1 MNRQIREESNWSP
14 HSASLSI
21 HTRASNFI
29 LKNLSKPYGRYRKF
43 IKVINHFIKHFIR
56 SIKIFIKIWNLS
68 LTINL
73 VFLSAPSVPILQEKT
88 STPIT
93 YLERSTHCVRGVI
106 CFKLYVSVNL
116 HKRHKT
122 WLDWLTTSFGSPGAV
137 QTKTAANTFG
147 QSKLTDLLLGMGS
160 RLKLS
165 HRSLQEK

>member
-1 MNRQIREESNWSP
+1 M
-14 HSASLSI
+14 A
-21 HTRASNFI
+21 
-29 LKNLSKPYGRYRKF
+29 
-43 IKVINHFIKHFIR
+43 
-56 SIKIFIKIWNLS
+56 

-93 YLERSTHCVRGVI
+93 YLERSTHCVRGVTI
-106 CFKLYVSVNL
+106 KAAKLNSLTKN
-116 HKRHKT
+116 KEET

-147 QSKLTDLLLGMGS
+147 QSKLTDLFVGMGS

-165 HRSLQEK
+165 HRSLQER

>member
-1 MNRQIREESNWSP
+1 M
-14 HSASLSI
+14 
-21 HTRASNFI
+21 
-29 LKNLSKPYGRYRKF
+29 KP
-43 IKVINHFIKHFIR
+43 
-56 SIKIFIKIWNLS
+56 S

-93 YLERSTHCVRGVI
+93 YLERSTHCVRGV
-106 CFKLYVSVNL
+106 N
-116 HKRHKT
+116 KRMPPMYNADQIIITT

-165 HRSLQEK
+165 HRSLQER

>member
-1 MNRQIREESNWSP
+1 M
-14 HSASLSI
+14 A
-21 HTRASNFI
+21 
-29 LKNLSKPYGRYRKF
+29 
-43 IKVINHFIKHFIR
+43 
-56 SIKIFIKIWNLS
+56 

-93 YLERSTHCVRGVI
+93 YLERSTHCVRGVNET
-106 CFKLYVSVNL
+106 K
-116 HKRHKT
+116 HKCLLFGMSKRST

-160 RLKLS
+160 RLKVS
-165 HRSLQEK
+165 HRSLQER

>member
-1 MNRQIREESNWSP
+1 
-14 HSASLSI
+14 
-21 HTRASNFI
+21 
-29 LKNLSKPYGRYRKF
+29 LKP
-43 IKVINHFIKHFIR
+43 
-56 SIKIFIKIWNLS
+56 S

-106 CFKLYVSVNL
+106 QDADNNVLLEMIEKT
-116 HKRHKT
+116 T

-165 HRSLQEK
+165 HRSLQER

>member
-1 MNRQIREESNWSP
+1 M
-14 HSASLSI
+14 A
-21 HTRASNFI
+21 
-29 LKNLSKPYGRYRKF
+29 
-43 IKVINHFIKHFIR
+43 
-56 SIKIFIKIWNLS
+56 

-93 YLERSTHCVRGVI
+93 YLECSTHCVRGVNN
-106 CFKLYVSVNL
+106 KEAT
-116 HKRHKT
+116 KRVMFQRKKT

-165 HRSLQEK
+165 HRSLQER

>member
-1 MNRQIREESNWSP
+1 M
-14 HSASLSI
+14 A
-21 HTRASNFI
+21 
-29 LKNLSKPYGRYRKF
+29 
-43 IKVINHFIKHFIR
+43 
-56 SIKIFIKIWNLS
+56 

-93 YLERSTHCVRGVI
+93 YLERSTHCVRGVTRNSNESQI
-106 CFKLYVSVNL
+106 KTKKSQ
-116 HKRHKT
+116 KT

-160 RLKLS
+160 RLKVS
-165 HRSLQEK
+165 HRSLQER

>member
-1 MNRQIREESNWSP
+1 MKR
-14 HSASLSI
+14 
-21 HTRASNFI
+21 
-29 LKNLSKPYGRYRKF
+29 
-43 IKVINHFIKHFIR
+43 
-56 SIKIFIKIWNLS
+56 S

-93 YLERSTHCVRGVI
+93 YLERSTHCVRGVRI
-106 CFKLYVSVNL
+106 YNKLKAAEEQRTSP
-116 HKRHKT
+116 T

-165 HRSLQEK
+165 HRSLQER

>member
-1 MNRQIREESNWSP
+1 M
-14 HSASLSI
+14 A
-21 HTRASNFI
+21 
-29 LKNLSKPYGRYRKF
+29 
-43 IKVINHFIKHFIR
+43 
-56 SIKIFIKIWNLS
+56 

-93 YLERSTHCVRGVI
+93 YLERSTHCVRGVTGMGFFIALCNRI
-106 CFKLYVSVNL
+106 CRS
-116 HKRHKT
+116 T

-160 RLKLS
+160 RLKVS
-165 HRSLQEK
+165 HRSLQER

>member
-1 MNRQIREESNWSP
+1 MKR
-14 HSASLSI
+14 
-21 HTRASNFI
+21 
-29 LKNLSKPYGRYRKF
+29 
-43 IKVINHFIKHFIR
+43 
-56 SIKIFIKIWNLS
+56 S

-93 YLERSTHCVRGVI
+93 YLERSTHCVRGVKEI
-106 CFKLYVSVNL
+106 ARVKFYLLRSNNQ
-116 HKRHKT
+116 T

-165 HRSLQEK
+165 HRSLQER

>member
-1 MNRQIREESNWSP
+1 M
-14 HSASLSI
+14 
-21 HTRASNFI
+21 
-29 LKNLSKPYGRYRKF
+29 KP
-43 IKVINHFIKHFIR
+43 
-56 SIKIFIKIWNLS
+56 S

-93 YLERSTHCVRGVI
+93 YLERSTHCVRGVRKSI
-106 CFKLYVSVNL
+106 QKKAAEVYNEQ
-116 HKRHKT
+116 T

-165 HRSLQEK
+165 HRSLQER